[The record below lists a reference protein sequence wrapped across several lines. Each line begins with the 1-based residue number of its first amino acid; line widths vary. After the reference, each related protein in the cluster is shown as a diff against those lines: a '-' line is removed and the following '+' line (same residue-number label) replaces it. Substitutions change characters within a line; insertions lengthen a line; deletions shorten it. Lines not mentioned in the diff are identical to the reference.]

1 MNVKG
6 LVKSSLIDYPGE
18 ISSVIFTEG
27 CNLKCR
33 FCHNVELLNKNDSPP
48 IPEDELL
55 SLFAKRK
62 NVVDCVVISG
72 GEPTI
77 HSDLFDFI
85 HKLKKIGMKI
95 KLDSNGMNP
104 SAVKKLLESKAVD
117 YFAIDIKTSPEKYK
131 EVTGSGSFDALLET
145 FSMLNSFDAD
155 YEARTTCVP
164 SLVTLDDIEL
174 IGKAV
179 PRLKKYYL
187 QQFRNQITLDESLNG
202 IIPYSKETI
211 QSFAKKAGSFSDFC
225 GIRGI

>member
-1 MNVKG
+1 VNVKG
-6 LVKSSLIDYPGE
+6 IIKSSLIDYPGE

-33 FCHNVELLNKNDSPP
+33 FCHNVELLTKSDSPP
-48 IPEDELL
+48 IPEEDLFSLL
-55 SLFAKRK
+55 KKRNK
-62 NVVDCVVISG
+62 VIKSVVISG

-85 HKLKKIGMKI
+85 QRLAKMGLKI

-104 SAVKKLLESKAVD
+104 AVIKKLLETKSVN
-117 YFAIDIKTSPEKYK
+117 YFAIDIKTSPDKYK
-131 EVTGSGSFDALLET
+131 DVTGTGSFESLLET
-145 FSMLNSFDAD
+145 FSLLNFFYAD

-164 SLVTLDDIEL
+164 SLVTLEDIEL

-179 PRLKKYYL
+179 IRLKKYYL

-211 QSFAKKAGSFSDFC
+211 RSFTDKARLFSDFC